1 MAKKLTEQQQAVAD
15 FLAAAGVEFSVI
27 PRCATKRDDWGCDE
41 WAPLFRR
48 GSDREGRQIAHAYFT
63 GIGHRKSERPMPP
76 DIARLAPRI
85 LARVEWEKRHLKPVA
100 PCAADVLYCL
110 LSDANGAD
118 QNFNDWCA
126 DFGYDPDSRKAL
138 ATYDEC
144 SKVLADVRAFF
155 SAAEREKLAELLE
168 GY

>member
-1 MAKKLTEQQQAVAD
+1 
-15 FLAAAGVEFSVI
+15 
-27 PRCATKRDDWGCDE
+27 
-41 WAPLFRR
+41 
-48 GSDREGRQIAHAYFT
+48 
-63 GIGHRKSERPMPP
+63 MPP

>member
-1 MAKKLTEQQQAVAD
+1 MTKKLTEQQQAVAD

-27 PRCATKRDDWGCDE
+27 PRGATKRDDWECDE

-48 GSDREGRQIAHAYFT
+48 GSDREGRQLARAYFT

-85 LARVEWEKRHLKPVA
+85 LARVEWEQRYLKPVA
-100 PCAADVLYCL
+100 PCAADVLHYL
-110 LSDANGAD
+110 LLDANGAD

-126 DFGYDPDSRKAL
+126 DFGYGPDSRKAL
-138 ATYDEC
+138 ALYDEC

-155 SAAEREKLAELLE
+155 TAAEREKLAELLE
-168 GY
+168 DY